1 MTRILR
7 VQLVMAASI
16 ALLGACNSGTDS
28 EPPGPAAKL
37 VAVSDTVGTT
47 AAGAELADSL
57 VVRVLDANNRAVA
70 GATVDWYTT
79 GTSGTVSP
87 SRALTD
93 EKGRA
98 RAFWRP
104 NTRQGTQRVIAQA
117 LTVDGMRM
125 VEFRYNVVAGPTAI
139 IRVTP
144 EGAFLA
150 AGETRQL
157 AAVRLDAFGNLVTGG
172 TIAWTSSNPAVATVN
187 SNTGLV
193 TGVAPGTADVTATSE
208 GKSVTVRIFVGSG
221 TASEDPFN
229 SPTLALYTIHSEVP
243 AQWTIGGGVVTASG
257 GGKQSHLVRNDVV
270 FRDGWVE
277 AEMDRAD
284 EGGLVIRFVDP
295 NNLYLLAIRDDGSL
309 LGFRNVEIFKR
320 VGGQFQV
327 LTFGVNVNWP
337 RGTVKRVRFEAVGSS
352 LRGYVDG
359 VLVIQA
365 TDISIQGSGGIGMRY
380 HDVPE
385 DPQTDFARYLTLRWS
400 GS

>member
-1 MTRILR
+1 MTRIFR
-7 VQLVMAASI
+7 VQLAMAASV
-16 ALLGACNSGTDS
+16 ALLGACKSGTDA
-28 EPPGPAAKL
+28 EPAGPAAKL
-37 VAVSDTVGTT
+37 VAVSDTVGTA

-57 VVRVLDANNRAVA
+57 VVRVLDANNRPVA
-70 GATVDWYTT
+70 GATVDWYAV

-98 RAFWRP
+98 RASWRP

-117 LTVDGMRM
+117 LTVDGMRT

-144 EGAFLA
+144 EGAFLVA
-150 AGETRQL
+150 RETRQL
-157 AAVRLDAFGNLVTGG
+157 TAVRLDAFGNVVAGG
-172 TIAWTSSNPAVATVN
+172 TITWTSSNPAVATVD

-193 TGVAPGTADVTATSE
+193 TGVAAGTADVTATSE
-208 GKSVTVRIFVGSG
+208 GKSVTVRISVGSG

-229 SPTLALYTIHSEVP
+229 SPTLSLYTIHSEVP

-309 LGFRNVEIFKR
+309 LGHRNVEIFKR

-337 RGTVKRVRFEAVGSS
+337 RGTVKTVRFEAVGSS

-365 TDISIQGSGGIGMRY
+365 TDSSVQGSGGIGMRY